1 MNIPINVLIIED
13 SDDDK
18 ELILR
23 ELNRGGYAPD
33 FLCIQTKEDLN
44 DALDSK
50 VWDLILSDYVMPN
63 FDGLSALKIV
73 KNRNID
79 IPFIIISGTIGESV
93 AVDAMRCGAHDYL
106 MKDNLA
112 RLIPAIK
119 RELEDFKIRKQR
131 KQAISNLRES
141 ELKYKQL
148 FENDLTG
155 DCITT
160 VNGKFLLCNKA
171 MAKIFGFNSV
181 SDLMK
186 VNISELYHNKND
198 RDTLI
203 KLVNEHKAV
212 ENYELEYLQLD
223 GTPITV
229 IENVI
234 GTFNKKGKLE
244 NLTHYMFDITKRKNA
259 QKALK
264 ESEKKFR
271 SVWEKSTDGMRITNE
286 EGTVILVNDAFCK
299 LIGKPHS
306 EIEGKPMASIY
317 EESRHADILA
327 KHKMRFISRTIPEYI
342 EREITIWNGKKLF
355 LELSNSFLEI
365 ENQPTLSL
373 SVFRNITERKKT
385 EEQLQKLNLA
395 INNSKDVIFMTDLE
409 GIITYINSEFTNLY
423 GYSSEEIVGKVTPK
437 ILKSGA
443 MNEDGY
449 QKLWSNLLQ
458 KKHYSFELINKCKNG
473 KMIDVKSST
482 DVILDNNGKIIGF
495 FAIQSDITERKKSE
509 LELIL
514 AKEKAEESEKLKSE
528 FLAQISHEIRTPLNI
543 ILNNSSFLKEELTN
557 SLDEEL
563 KYCFDSVDIAS
574 KRIIRTVDLILN
586 MSEIQTGSFKL
597 YKREVDI
604 VSHII
609 IPLIKEHSIL
619 AKNKNINLNFESKAN
634 NTILHCDEYC
644 VTQIIANLIDNA
656 IKYTSKGEVLVKL
669 YDNEQNK
676 LTLEVIDTGQ
686 GMSDNFLQKLFEPF
700 SQEEQGYSRKFDG
713 TGLGLAIVKKYC
725 ELNDA
730 DIFVESKK
738 NVGSK
743 FKIIFN

>member
-33 FLCIQTKEDLN
+33 FLCIQTKEALN

-50 VWDLILSDYVMPN
+50 SWDLILSDYVMPN

-93 AVDAMRCGAHDYL
+93 AVNAMRCGAHDYL

-131 KQAISNLRES
+131 KQAISDLHQS

-155 DCITT
+155 DCITDIYG
-160 VNGKFLLCNKA
+160 NILLCNKA
-171 MAKIFGFNSV
+171 MARIFGFNSV
-181 SDLMK
+181 DDLIK
-186 VNISELYHNKND
+186 INIAELYQNKND
-198 RDTLI
+198 REILL
-203 KLVNEHKAV
+203 KLVAENKIV
-212 ENYELEYLQLD
+212 ENYELEYIRID
-223 GTPITV
+223 GKIITV

-234 GTFNKKGKLE
+234 GSFNERGELE
-244 NLTHYMFDITKRKNA
+244 TLTGYMFDITHRKNA
-259 QKALK
+259 EKALK

-286 EGTVILVNDAFCK
+286 KGTVILVNEAFCK
-299 LIGKPHS
+299 LIGKPHN
-306 EIEGKPMASIY
+306 EIEGKPMSCIY
-317 EESRHADILA
+317 EESRHEDILA
-327 KHKMRFISRTIPEYI
+327 KHQMRFSSRTIPEYI

-373 SVFRNITERKKT
+373 SVFRNITERKKA

-395 INNSKDVIFMTDLE
+395 INNSKDVIFMTDKK
-409 GIITYINSEFTNLY
+409 GIITYINSEFTNMY
-423 GYSSEEIVGKVTPK
+423 GYSSEEIVGNVTPR
-437 ILKSGA
+437 ILKSGITSY
-443 MNEDGY
+443 DKY
-449 QKLWSNLLQ
+449 QQLWSTLLL
-458 KKHYSFELINKCKNG
+458 KNNFTFELVNKCKNG
-473 KMIDVKSST
+473 NLIDIKSST
-482 DVILDNNGKIIGF
+482 DVILDNYGEIIGF
-495 FAIQSDITERKKSE
+495 LAIQSDITDRKKSE
-509 LELIL
+509 MELIL

-543 ILNNSSFLKEELTN
+543 IINNSSFLKYELN
-557 SLDEEL
+557 GSLEEEL

-574 KRIIRTVDLILN
+574 QRIIRTVDLILN
-586 MSEIQTGSFKL
+586 MSEIQTGSFNL
-597 YKREVDI
+597 YKREIDI
-604 VSHII
+604 VPNII

-619 AKNKNINLNFESKAN
+619 AKNKNISLNFESKTN
-634 NTILHCDEYC
+634 NKLLLCDEYC
-644 VTQIIANLIDNA
+644 ITQIIANLIDNA
-656 IKYTSKGEVLVKL
+656 IKYTSKGKVLVSL
-669 YDNEQNK
+669 YDGEQSK

-686 GMSDNFLQKLFEPF
+686 GMSENFLKKLFEPF

-725 ELNDA
+725 ELNNA

-743 FKIIFN
+743 FKVVFN